1 MKKLQIN
8 YYHLFRQTTTS
19 RRLPPSPQRGEG
31 IFSLLLFSF
40 LLFCLLPC
48 TGFAQKQQKID
59 AQTAVFTRIFK
70 VAPKDLL
77 EIDTKYA
84 KVVFQEWERNEIE
97 FTSTLKMK
105 VVTEKDRKEFTRLLV
120 SVDKT
125 PNQLGR
131 KVTYRFNENLNKV
144 KDFELT
150 VLVKIPKDIFI
161 NITSSFG
168 NVEISDVHNDFNAN
182 VSFGNLHI
190 KNMLGGKNTI
200 NIKHGKLQIE
210 KTNHLSLNVQF
221 SQATINEI
229 STLKLNS
236 QFSTIKIDK
245 AKSITLTSAH
255 DNISIQNSIEK
266 IEGAAEFGT
275 FKIRSLKH
283 SCVFTKFSFS
293 KINIDEV
300 LESFTHI
307 SFNSSHSTIVV
318 NIPQDQS
325 FALDY
330 SGSFTTFKD
339 EKARWNYVT
348 FEAGGN
354 SLQMS
359 GFYGNH
365 RDSGKKV
372 KITASFGSVS
382 LFGR

>member
-1 MKKLQIN
+1 MKKDQIN
-8 YYHLFRQTTTS
+8 YPVSLRETPLQNLKGIF
-19 RRLPPSPQRGEG
+19 SPLL
-31 IFSLLLFSF
+31 FSLLLFS
-40 LLFCLLPC
+40 LLPC
-48 TGFAQKQQKID
+48 TVFAQKQQTID
-59 AQTAVFTRIFK
+59 HHRAVFTKTCK
-70 VAPKDLL
+70 VTPKDLL

-84 KVVFQEWERNEIE
+84 KVIFQEWEQNEIE

-105 VVTEKDRKEFTRLLV
+105 VVTEKDKKEFFRLSLC
-120 SVDKT
+120 VDKA
-125 PNQLGR
+125 PNQSGK
-131 KVTYRFNENLNKV
+131 KVTYRFNENPNKS

-150 VLVKIPKDIFI
+150 VLVKMPKDIFI
-161 NITSSFG
+161 NVTSSFG
-168 NVEISDVHNDFNAN
+168 NIEISDVHNDFNAD
-182 VSFGNLHI
+182 VSFGNLYI
-190 KNMLGGKNTI
+190 KNLLGGKNTI
-200 NIKHGKLQIE
+200 TVKHGKLQME
-210 KTNHLSLNVQF
+210 KTNPLSLNVMF
-221 SQATINEI
+221 SQVAINEI
-229 STLKLNS
+229 GTLKLKS

-245 AKSITLTSAH
+245 VKSIALTSAH

-266 IEGAAEFGT
+266 IEGAADFGT
-275 FKIRSLKH
+275 FKIGALKH

-307 SFNSSHSTIVV
+307 SFNSSHGTIVL

-325 FALDY
+325 FTLDY

-359 GFYGNH
+359 GFYGSH
-365 RDSGKKV
+365 RDSGKSV

-382 LFGR
+382 LFER